1 MQLHYGIND
10 LKDVDLMSFLPIILP
25 VILVGFILA
34 MVALI
39 DLYKNKKSRNNVLIW
54 TLIIIFGNTIGPI
67 LYFVIGR
74 KDSERV

>member
-74 KDSERV
+74 KDSERA